1 MSNQQQ
7 QQQQQMSLPTM
18 VEPVG
23 RSRNNSLGDISL
35 ESLNDVASISSSFD
49 PEEQGV
55 TQHLLPPQNNESTC
69 IQGGPVV
76 VVMQG
81 ESQSDDVNTH
91 HPLNPSG
98 SNNLPSES
106 ASLRLSSLSR
116 RRSAS
121 NRSRPPSGFVPSL
134 VTASSSSTVT
144 TASSS
149 SLILQRAN
157 NSTRSETIDEEGQ
170 GGCSQTEA
178 CYDYDDYCSDEAR
191 TQMEEEAEFSIE
203 DFFECKEIDIWGGD
217 DDNG

>member
-35 ESLNDVASISSSFD
+35 ESLNDVASICSSFD

-170 GGCSQTEA
+170 GGL
-178 CYDYDDYCSDEAR
+178 R
-191 TQMEEEAEFSIE
+191 TSLDAGMAAVRRWNSVG
-203 DFFECKEIDIWGGD
+203 CHPRKLL
-217 DDNG
+217 NVTMLHALLLC